1 MNAVQILGSAV
12 PFVQA
17 HSVGIVSFVA
27 LALSLSG
34 STLINFRRR
43 VGFFVWIASNVA
55 WIAVNLMGTP
65 NWSQIA
71 MFVVYM
77 AMNVHGWVSWGK
89 DETER

>member
-34 STLINFRRR
+34 SALINFRRR
-43 VGFFVWIASNVA
+43 AGLAF
-55 WIAVNLMGTP
+55 LL
-65 NWSQIA
+65 
-71 MFVVYM
+71 
-77 AMNVHGWVSWGK
+77 
-89 DETER
+89 ERNGAKATVTLC

>member
-1 MNAVQILGSAV
+1 MNAVQIINSAV
-12 PFVQA
+12 PFVQT

-43 VGFFVWIASNVA
+43 AGFFVWIASNVT
-55 WIAVNLMGTP
+55 WIVVNLMGTP

>member
-1 MNAVQILGSAV
+1 MNATQILGSAV

-34 STLINFRRR
+34 SALINFRRR
-43 VGFFVWIASNVA
+43 VGFPVWIASNVA
-55 WIAVNLMGTP
+55 WIVVNMMGTP

-77 AMNVHGWVSWGK
+77 AMNVHGWIKWGK
-89 DETER
+89 INGK

>member
-1 MNAVQILGSAV
+1 MNTSQILNSAV

-34 STLINFRRR
+34 SALINFRRR
-43 VGFFVWIASNVA
+43 AGFLVWIASNVA

-71 MFVVYM
+71 MFAVYV

-89 DETER
+89 DETGR

>member
-34 STLINFRRR
+34 SALINFRRR

-71 MFVVYM
+71 MVVVYM

-89 DETER
+89 GETER

>member
-1 MNAVQILGSAV
+1 MNTSQILNSAV
-12 PFVQA
+12 PFVQT

-34 STLINFRRR
+34 SALINFRRR
-43 VGFFVWIASNVA
+43 AGFLVWIASNVA

-71 MFVVYM
+71 MFAVYV

-89 DETER
+89 DETGR

>member
-34 STLINFRRR
+34 SALINFRRR
-43 VGFFVWIASNVA
+43 IGFFV

>member
-1 MNAVQILGSAV
+1 MDSQILDSTV
-12 PFVQA
+12 SFVHA
-17 HSVGIVSFVA
+17 HSIGIMSFVA
-27 LALSLSG
+27 LVLSLAG
-34 STLINFRRR
+34 NALINFRKRI
-43 VGFFVWIASNVA
+43 GFFVWILSNVA
-55 WIAVNLMGTP
+55 WIAVNMMGTP

>member
-1 MNAVQILGSAV
+1 MNAVQILGSTF
-12 PFVQA
+12 PFVQT

-34 STLINFRRR
+34 SALINFRRTA
-43 VGFFVWIASNVA
+43 GFFVWIASNVA

-77 AMNVHGWVSWGK
+77 AMNVHGWVSWGRN
-89 DETER
+89 ETER

>member
-1 MNAVQILGSAV
+1 MNAVQILGSTV

-17 HSVGIVSFVA
+17 HSVGIVSLVA

-34 STLINFRRR
+34 SALINFRRR
-43 VGFFVWIASNVA
+43 AGFLVWIASNVA
-55 WIAVNLMGTP
+55 WIVVNLMGTP

-71 MFVVYM
+71 MFAVYM

-89 DETER
+89 DETGR